1 MASRLVVLLG
11 ALLVPGVSGAQ
22 RPTTL
27 PTFAL
32 ERLNFDTSGL
42 GSLVVGT
49 GRSLEPGV
57 ARVSLQGH
65 YEHLPLNFA
74 RTWDPGVTSVSLVE
88 NKLTGQLT
96 AAVGLLPWLQVGTH
110 LAYIVGQQGQSV
122 LGVNPPEGGGLEA
135 AWVSA
140 RVAPWRTRD
149 GAPLN
154 VAAEL
159 TAALP
164 VGQARL
170 LGRDA
175 YTLLPRLQAGLD
187 AESYQV
193 GGEVGL
199 LLRPRQDFTP
209 LTSRPHDVL
218 GNEVRLGAT
227 VTARGEN
234 DTATRPE
241 VSLLLNLPLQGGRPS
256 AEFLVGVRKHL
267 VPSVDVFFL
276 GGPGLGTAID
286 MPMLR
291 LLVGAT
297 FVTTEAD

>member
-11 ALLVPGVSGAQ
+11 AMLVPGVSGAQ

-140 RVAPWRTRD
+140 RAAPWRTR
-149 GAPLN
+149 GGGP
-154 VAAEL
+154 
-159 TAALP
+159 
-164 VGQARL
+164 
-170 LGRDA
+170 
-175 YTLLPRLQAGLD
+175 AGTPIR
-187 AESYQV
+187 SC
-193 GGEVGL
+193 GGC
-199 LLRPRQDFTP
+199 R
-209 LTSRPHDVL
+209 
-218 GNEVRLGAT
+218 
-227 VTARGEN
+227 RGS
-234 DTATRPE
+234 TRRATRWAARWA
-241 VSLLLNLPLQGGRPS
+241 SCSAHARTSPLSPPVPMTCWATRCVWAPPS
-256 AEFLVGVRKHL
+256 PRAARTT
-267 VPSVDVFFL
+267 PPP
-276 GGPGLGTAID
+276 GP
-286 MPMLR
+286 R
-291 LLVGAT
+291 
-297 FVTTEAD
+297 

>member
-1 MASRLVVLLG
+1 MSA
-11 ALLVPGVSGAQ
+11 AQ
-22 RPTTL
+22 QPRTL
-27 PTFAL
+27 PVFAL
-32 ERLNFDTSGL
+32 ERLHFDTSGM

-57 ARVSLQGH
+57 ARVSVQSH
-65 YEHLPLNFA
+65 YERLPLNFA
-74 RTWDPGVTSVSLVE
+74 RTWDPGITSVSLVE

-96 AAVGLLPWLQVGTH
+96 AAVGVRPWLQVGTH
-110 LAYIVGQQGQSV
+110 LAYILGQQGQSV
-122 LGVNPPEGGGLEA
+122 LGMSPPNGGGLEA
-135 AWVSA
+135 AWASA

-149 GAPLN
+149 GSPLN

-170 LGRDA
+170 LGREA
-175 YTLLPRLQAGLD
+175 YLFLPRLQAGIA
-187 AESYQV
+187 AEGYQV
-193 GGEVGL
+193 GGEVSL
-199 LLRPRQDFTP
+199 LLRPRQDFTA

-227 VTARGEN
+227 VTSRGEN

-241 VSLLLNLPLQGGRPS
+241 VSMLLNLPLQGGRPS

-267 VPSVDVFFL
+267 VPSVDLFFL
-276 GGPGLGTAID
+276 GGPGVGTAID
-286 MPMLR
+286 LPTLR
-291 LLVGAT
+291 LLVGAS
-297 FVTTEAD
+297 FVTAEAD